1 MSPSATFLVLAGLV
15 RLQLVGAEQPICDD
29 HSCPQ
34 THDEASYAA
43 SRDVMLLQALLTT
56 EEDLHSA
63 LEDRINELAS
73 KLQPVANR
81 SGRGDL
87 QAIFTM
93 EALSQLLSEA
103 GRQPASTN
111 GATSEVWARL
121 TNVSRQIVSTLIAD
135 TVDDQAAI
143 DKRRQAFNDCETLP
157 EQNTTLIAKVEQA
170 KNVETSV
177 QQRQR
182 EASLGSVSYDF
193 GDDVSS
199 AESEANAKKELVELR
214 MEQYTLIL
222 QELANVEANH
232 RTSQSE
238 LRQANSGLVAVK
250 NSCRCSNKDAFD
262 QQVNDVQGRVGHRES
277 EEKIAMLLN
286 CIGEQTTLSQ
296 KMQCM
301 SQNNWGSNIPAI
313 NNTEVQLPKGTAC
326 GTHTNAATATTV
338 DTATT
343 AAPSASPQDSW
354 IERPLVAD
362 EGPGLPGS
370 ISPFTSVDA
379 CKQVCDN
386 NPRCNSFALCEQGP
400 SGCWMKERVI
410 SASDATT
417 QNGHALNERR
427 CRTWYKSTQ

>member
-111 GATSEVWARL
+111 GTSSEVWAGL
-121 TNVSRQIVSTLIAD
+121 INVSRQIVTTLIAD

-157 EQNTTLIAKVEQA
+157 EQNTTLIAEVEIA
-170 KNVETSV
+170 RNIVTGV

-182 EASLGSVSYDF
+182 EASLGSVTYDF
-193 GDDVSS
+193 GDTVSS

-222 QELANVEANH
+222 TELATSQANY
-232 RTSQSE
+232 RTSQSA

-277 EEKIAMLLN
+277 EEQIAMLLN
-286 CIGEQTTLSQ
+286 CLGEQPTLSE

-301 SQNNWGSNIPAI
+301 SQNSRDSNIPAI
-313 NNTEVQLPKGTAC
+313 NNTEVQLPTGTAC
-326 GTHTNAATATTV
+326 G
-338 DTATT
+338 DATT
-343 AAPSASPQDSW
+343 ADMAPSPQDSW

-379 CKQVCDN
+379 CKRVCDN
-386 NPRCNSFALCEQGP
+386 DPRCNSFALCEQGP
-400 SGCWMKERVI
+400 SGCWMKQRVI

-417 QNGHALNERR
+417 QNGHALNSRR
-427 CRTWYKSTQ
+427 CRSWYKATTAAPAPSP